1 MGVEEEEEEEVE
13 VEVEELVGS
22 RSRSSISTPP
32 LVRWPDYLIFINSY
46 FLFFAGATSINIGK
60 TLLYTF
66 YCCLLYSLRSVLN
79 TNSINLHAG
88 VMIISLFGVWYCLFL
103 LISFRIILSTRFSFA
118 LFNEWVFLL
127 SFCHVPSFIR
137 KNDKLEKKIGL
148 ANSAGAY
155 DRRLFGLFCVRFV
168 GRKKIKR
175 ECGSLYL
182 KWIMDAFECGWKKQF
197 LPLWLNPCTMRP
209 HPRCD
214 VTTNQR
220 PSLVTHVDV
229 RDVW

>member
-1 MGVEEEEEEEVE
+1 MGVEEEEEEEEEEVE
-13 VEVEELVGS
+13 VEVGS

-60 TLLYTF
+60 NTFIYFLLLF
-66 YCCLLYSLRSVLN
+66 IVFFGLRSVLN

-137 KNDKLEKKIGL
+137 KNDKLEKKNRFSKQCGCIWPM
-148 ANSAGAY
+148 
-155 DRRLFGLFCVRFV
+155 FVRFV
-168 GRKKIKR
+168 LCSVAKKKSK
-175 ECGSLYL
+175 GSVVLF
-182 KWIMDAFECGWKKQF
+182 I
-197 LPLWLNPCTMRP
+197 
-209 HPRCD
+209 
-214 VTTNQR
+214 
-220 PSLVTHVDV
+220 
-229 RDVW
+229 